1 MNFKLIF
8 ITLISSILISCYSPF
23 FLTDTDG
30 FSVYRSS
37 SSGSGLSSDFIKA
50 TIAKETENLIV
61 YVEKGESYNSS
72 SLDLVCN
79 EFEKYYAKEKSIYG
93 NHTDVDNN
101 GKIIILFLDLNP
113 ESGSSSILNG
123 YFNPADLIDGQGNN
137 ADMLYMDLGGLNNNP
152 YYMAGTILH
161 ELQHL
166 INYNVNVLGNGREMD
181 VWLNEALSEST
192 SVLFNETTIN
202 SRNKEFNNINY
213 YCFYT
218 WDLPINIFANYPS
231 ASVFMN
237 WLYIKS
243 NYDENVFKNIA
254 SFKAVSSY
262 NRVLSQVTSI
272 SATWDNLLLQW
283 IDDVDNGLVSGAKI
297 GKIDNN
303 NYINT
308 YIPLYPGAL
317 IVFNSSN
324 IGNVDTSGSLLKTK
338 QNNSSLILLNSDTYD
353 GTYPTP
359 INITLSPISSSSIL
373 RSAKS
378 SIAESSYSDNSYLEV
393 ISNTKPKY
401 RNILLNKIN

>member
-8 ITLISSILISCYSPF
+8 TALLSSILISCYSPF
-23 FLTDTDG
+23 FLTDTEG

-61 YVEKGESYNSS
+61 YVEKDESYNSS

-79 EFEKYYAKEKSIYG
+79 EFEKHYAKEKSIYG

-113 ESGSSSILNG
+113 ESGNGSILNG

-166 INYNVNVLGNGREMD
+166 INYNVNVLGNRRDME

-192 SVLFNETTIN
+192 SVLFNRTTVN
-202 SRNKEFNNINY
+202 SRNREFNSINY

-218 WDLPINIFANYPS
+218 WDLPINVFANYPS

-243 NYDENVFKNIA
+243 GYNDNIFKNIA
-254 SFKAVSSY
+254 SSKEVNAY
-262 NRVLSQVTSI
+262 RRVLSTVNTIYS
-272 SATWDNLLLQW
+272 SWDSLLIQW
-283 IDDVDNGLVSGAKI
+283 IEDVNNGLVSGAKI
-297 GKIDNN
+297 NKIDKT
-303 NYINT
+303 YANT

-317 IVFNSSN
+317 LVFNQLVVGN
-324 IGNVDTSGSLLKTK
+324 IDTSSISLLKSK
-338 QNNSSLILLNSDTYD
+338 QNNNSLILLNNDTYV
-353 GTYPTP
+353 GNSPTAV
-359 INITLSPISSSSIL
+359 NITFNSSSSSIL

-378 SIAESSYSDNSYLEV
+378 SAQTNSYLEV

-401 RNILLNKIN
+401 RNILLK

>member
-23 FLTDTDG
+23 FLTDTEG

-37 SSGSGLSSDFIKA
+37 SSGNGLSSDFIKA

-61 YVEKGESYNSS
+61 YVEKDESYNSS

-79 EFEKYYAKEKSIYG
+79 EFEKHYAKEKSIYG

-113 ESGSSSILNG
+113 ESGNGSILNG

-166 INYNVNVLGNGREMD
+166 INYNVNVLGNGRDME

-202 SRNKEFNNINY
+202 SRNIEFNNINY

-218 WDLPINIFANYPS
+218 WDLPIKVFANYPS

-243 NYDENVFKNIA
+243 GYNDNIFKNIA
-254 SFKAVSSY
+254 ASKEVNAY
-262 NRVLSQVTSI
+262 RRVLSTVGTI
-272 SATWDNLLLQW
+272 SSTWDSLLLKW
-283 IDDVDNGLVSGAKI
+283 IEDVNNGLVSGAKI
-297 GKIDNN
+297 NSIKKT
-303 NYINT
+303 YANT
-308 YIPLYPGAL
+308 YIPLFPGAL
-317 IVFNSSN
+317 LVFNQLVVGN
-324 IGNVDTSGSLLKTK
+324 IDTSSISLLKSK
-338 QNNSSLILLNSDTYD
+338 QNNNSLILLNNDTYV
-353 GTYPTP
+353 GNSPTAV
-359 INITLSPISSSSIL
+359 NITFNSSSSSIL

-378 SIAESSYSDNSYLEV
+378 SAQTNSYLEV

-401 RNILLNKIN
+401 RNILLK

>member
-23 FLTDTDG
+23 FLTDTEG

-61 YVEKGESYNSS
+61 YVEKDESYNSS

-113 ESGSSSILNG
+113 ESGNGSILNG

-166 INYNVNVLGNGREMD
+166 INYNVNVLGNGRDIE

-192 SVLFNETTIN
+192 SVLFNKTTVN
-202 SRNKEFNNINY
+202 SRNREFNSINY

-218 WDLPINIFANYPS
+218 WDLPINVFANYPS

-243 NYDENVFKNIA
+243 GYNDNIFKNIA
-254 SFKAVSSY
+254 SSKEVNAY
-262 NRVLSQVTSI
+262 RRVLSTVNTI
-272 SATWDNLLLQW
+272 SSSWDSLLIQW
-283 IDDVDNGLVSGAKI
+283 IEDVNNGLVSGAKI
-297 GKIDNN
+297 NKIKNT
-303 NYINT
+303 YANT
-308 YIPLYPGAL
+308 YIPLFPGAL
-317 IVFNSSN
+317 LVFDQLVVGN
-324 IGNVDTSGSLLKTK
+324 IDTSSISLLKSK
-338 QNNSSLILLNSDTYD
+338 QNNNSLILLNNDTYV
-353 GTYPTP
+353 GNSPTAV
-359 INITLSPISSSSIL
+359 NITFNSSSSSIL

-378 SIAESSYSDNSYLEV
+378 SAQTNSYLEV

-401 RNILLNKIN
+401 RNILLK

>member
-23 FLTDTDG
+23 FLTDTEG

-37 SSGSGLSSDFIKA
+37 SSGNGLSSDFIKA

-61 YVEKGESYNSS
+61 YVEKDESYNSS

-79 EFEKYYAKEKSIYG
+79 EFEKHYAKEKSIYG

-113 ESGSSSILNG
+113 ESGNGSILNG

-166 INYNVNVLGNGREMD
+166 INYNVNVLGNGRDME

-192 SVLFNETTIN
+192 SVLFNRTTVN
-202 SRNKEFNNINY
+202 SRNIEFNNINY

-218 WDLPINIFANYPS
+218 WDLPINVFANYPS

-243 NYDENVFKNIA
+243 GYNDNIFKNIA
-254 SFKAVSSY
+254 SSKEVNAY
-262 NRVLSQVTSI
+262 RRVLSTVNTI
-272 SATWDNLLLQW
+272 SSSWDSLLIQW
-283 IDDVDNGLVSGAKI
+283 IEDVNNGLVSGAKI
-297 GKIDNN
+297 NKIDKT
-303 NYINT
+303 YANT
-308 YIPLYPGAL
+308 YIPLFPGAL
-317 IVFNSSN
+317 LVFDQLVVGN
-324 IGNVDTSGSLLKTK
+324 IDTSSISLLKSK
-338 QNNSSLILLNSDTYD
+338 QNNNSLILLNNDTYV
-353 GTYPTP
+353 GNSPTAV
-359 INITLSPISSSSIL
+359 NITFNSSSSSIL

-378 SIAESSYSDNSYLEV
+378 SAQTNSYLEV

-401 RNILLNKIN
+401 RNILLK

>member
-23 FLTDTDG
+23 FLTDTEG

-61 YVEKGESYNSS
+61 YVEKDESYNSS

-113 ESGSSSILNG
+113 ESGNGSILNG

-166 INYNVNVLGNGREMD
+166 INYNVNVLGNGRDIE

-192 SVLFNETTIN
+192 SVLFNKTTVN
-202 SRNKEFNNINY
+202 SRNREFNSINY

-218 WDLPINIFANYPS
+218 WDLPINVFANYPS

-243 NYDENVFKNIA
+243 GYNDNIFKNIA
-254 SFKAVSSY
+254 ASKEVNAY
-262 NRVLSQVTSI
+262 RRVLSTVNTI
-272 SATWDNLLLQW
+272 SSSWDSLLIQW
-283 IDDVDNGLVSGAKI
+283 IEDVNNGLVSGAKI
-297 GKIDNN
+297 NKIDKT
-303 NYINT
+303 YANT
-308 YIPLYPGAL
+308 YIPLFPGAL
-317 IVFNSSN
+317 LVFDQLIVGN
-324 IGNVDTSGSLLKTK
+324 IDTSSISLLKSK
-338 QNNSSLILLNSDTYD
+338 QNNNSLILLNNDTYV
-353 GTYPTP
+353 GNSPTAV
-359 INITLSPISSSSIL
+359 NITFNSSSSSIL

-378 SIAESSYSDNSYLEV
+378 SAQTNSYLEV

-401 RNILLNKIN
+401 RNILLK

>member
-23 FLTDTDG
+23 FLTDTEG

-61 YVEKGESYNSS
+61 YVEKDESYNSS

-79 EFEKYYAKEKSIYG
+79 EFEKHYAKEKSIYG
-93 NHTDVDNN
+93 NHTDVDDN

-113 ESGSSSILNG
+113 ESGNGSILNG

-166 INYNVNVLGNGREMD
+166 INYNVNVLGNGRDME

-192 SVLFNETTIN
+192 SVLFNRTTVN
-202 SRNKEFNNINY
+202 SRNIEFNNINY

-218 WDLPINIFANYPS
+218 WDLPINVFANYPS

-243 NYDENVFKNIA
+243 GYNDNIFKNIA
-254 SFKAVSSY
+254 ASKEVNAY
-262 NRVLSQVTSI
+262 RRVLSTVGTI
-272 SATWDNLLLQW
+272 SSTWDSLLLQW
-283 IDDVDNGLVSGAKI
+283 IEDVNNGLVSGAKI
-297 GKIDNN
+297 NKIDKT
-303 NYINT
+303 YANT
-308 YIPLYPGAL
+308 YIPLFPGAL
-317 IVFNSSN
+317 LVFDQLVVGN
-324 IGNVDTSGSLLKTK
+324 IDTSSISLLKSK
-338 QNNSSLILLNSDTYD
+338 QNNNSLILLNNDTYV
-353 GTYPTP
+353 GNSPTAV
-359 INITLSPISSSSIL
+359 NITFNSSSSSIL

-378 SIAESSYSDNSYLEV
+378 SAQTNSYLEV

-401 RNILLNKIN
+401 RNILLK

>member
-23 FLTDTDG
+23 FLTDTEG

-61 YVEKGESYNSS
+61 YVEKDESYNSS

-79 EFEKYYAKEKSIYG
+79 EFEKHYAKEKSIYG

-113 ESGSSSILNG
+113 ESGNGSILNG

-166 INYNVNVLGNGREMD
+166 INYNVNVLENGTEMD

-192 SVLFNETTIN
+192 SVLFNKTTVN
-202 SRNKEFNNINY
+202 SRNIEFNSINY

-218 WDLPINIFANYPS
+218 WDLPINVFANYPS

-243 NYDENVFKNIA
+243 GYNDNIFKNIA
-254 SFKAVSSY
+254 ASKEVNAY
-262 NRVLSQVTSI
+262 RRVLSTVNTIYPS
-272 SATWDNLLLQW
+272 WDSLLIQW
-283 IDDVDNGLVSGAKI
+283 IEDVNSGIVTGAKI
-297 GKIDNN
+297 NKITN
-303 NYINT
+303 NYA
-308 YIPLYPGAL
+308 YIHLYPGAL
-317 IVFNSSN
+317 LVFKSSS
-324 IGNVDTSGSLLKTK
+324 IGSVDTGNTLLKTK
-338 QNNSSLILLNSDTYD
+338 QNGNSLILLNSDTYT
-353 GTYPTP
+353 GNNPTA
-359 INITLSPISSSSIL
+359 INITLAPTSSSIL

-401 RNILLNKIN
+401 RNILLK

>member
-23 FLTDTDG
+23 FLTDTEG

-37 SSGSGLSSDFIKA
+37 SSGSRLSSDFIKA

-61 YVEKGESYNSS
+61 YVEKDESYNSS

-79 EFEKYYAKEKSIYG
+79 EFEKHYAKEKSIYG

-113 ESGSSSILNG
+113 ESGNGSILNG

-166 INYNVNVLGNGREMD
+166 INYNVNVLGNGRDME

-192 SVLFNETTIN
+192 SVLFNRTTVN
-202 SRNKEFNNINY
+202 SRNREFNSINY

-218 WDLPINIFANYPS
+218 WDLPINVFANYPS

-243 NYDENVFKNIA
+243 GYNDNIFKNIA
-254 SFKAVSSY
+254 SSKEVNAY
-262 NRVLSQVTSI
+262 RRVLSTVGTI
-272 SATWDNLLLQW
+272 SSTWDSLLLQW
-283 IDDVDNGLVSGAKI
+283 IENVNNGLVSGAKI
-297 GKIDNN
+297 NSIKNT
-303 NYINT
+303 YANT
-308 YIPLYPGAL
+308 YIPLFPGAL
-317 IVFNSSN
+317 LVFDQVVVGN
-324 IGNVDTSGSLLKTK
+324 IDTSSISLLKSK
-338 QNNSSLILLNSDTYD
+338 QNNNSLILLNNDTYV
-353 GTYPTP
+353 GNSPTAV
-359 INITLSPISSSSIL
+359 NITFNSSSSSIL

-378 SIAESSYSDNSYLEV
+378 SAQTNSYLEV

-401 RNILLNKIN
+401 RNILLK

>member
-23 FLTDTDG
+23 FLTDTEG

-61 YVEKGESYNSS
+61 YVEKDESYNSS

-113 ESGSSSILNG
+113 ESGNGSILNG

-166 INYNVNVLGNGREMD
+166 INYNVNVLGNGRDIE

-192 SVLFNETTIN
+192 SVLFNKTTVN
-202 SRNKEFNNINY
+202 SRNREFNSINY

-218 WDLPINIFANYPS
+218 WDLPINVFANYPS

-243 NYDENVFKNIA
+243 GYNDNIFKNIA
-254 SFKAVSSY
+254 ASKEVNAY
-262 NRVLSQVTSI
+262 RRVLSTVNTI
-272 SATWDNLLLQW
+272 SSSWDSLLIQW
-283 IDDVDNGLVSGAKI
+283 IEDVNNGLVSGAKI
-297 GKIDNN
+297 NKIDKT
-303 NYINT
+303 YANT
-308 YIPLYPGAL
+308 YIPLFPGAL
-317 IVFNSSN
+317 LVFDQLVVGN
-324 IGNVDTSGSLLKTK
+324 IDTSSISLLKSK
-338 QNNSSLILLNSDTYD
+338 QNNNSLILLNNDTYV
-353 GTYPTP
+353 GNSPTAV
-359 INITLSPISSSSIL
+359 NITFNSSSSSIL

-378 SIAESSYSDNSYLEV
+378 SAQTNSYLEV

-401 RNILLNKIN
+401 RNILLK

>member
-23 FLTDTDG
+23 FLTDTEG

-61 YVEKGESYNSS
+61 YVEKDESYNSS
-72 SLDLVCN
+72 SLDLVCQ
-79 EFEKYYAKEKSIYG
+79 EFEKYYDKEKSIYG
-93 NHTDVDNN
+93 SHTDVDNN

-113 ESGSSSILNG
+113 ESNNSSKLNG
-123 YFNPADLIDGQGNN
+123 YFNPADLINNHGNN
-137 ADMLYMDLGGLNNNP
+137 ADMLYMDLEGLNSYPN
-152 YYMAGTILH
+152 YMAGTILH

-166 INYNVNVLGNGREMD
+166 INYYMNVIQKGSEMEA
-181 VWLNEALSEST
+181 WLNEALSEST
-192 SVLFNETTIN
+192 SVLFNRTTVN
-202 SRNKEFNNINY
+202 SRNIEFNNINY

-218 WDLPINIFANYPS
+218 WDLPINVFANYPS

-243 NYDENVFKNIA
+243 GYNDNIFKNIA
-254 SFKAVSSY
+254 ASKEVNAY
-262 NRVLSQVTSI
+262 RRVLSTVNTIYPS
-272 SATWDNLLLQW
+272 WDSLLIQW
-283 IDDVDNGLVSGAKI
+283 IEDVNSGIVTGAKI
-297 GKIDNN
+297 NKITN
-303 NYINT
+303 NYA

-317 IVFNSSN
+317 LVFKSSS
-324 IGNVDTSGSLLKTK
+324 IGSVDTGNTLLKTK
-338 QNNSSLILLNSDTYD
+338 QNGNSLILLNSDTYT
-353 GTYPTP
+353 GNNPTA
-359 INITLSPISSSSIL
+359 INITLAPTSSSIL

-401 RNILLNKIN
+401 RNILLK

>member
-23 FLTDTDG
+23 FLTDTEG

-61 YVEKGESYNSS
+61 YVEKDESYNSS

-79 EFEKYYAKEKSIYG
+79 EFEKHYAKEKSIYG

-113 ESGSSSILNG
+113 ESGNGSILNG

-166 INYNVNVLGNGREMD
+166 INYNVNVLENGTEMD

-192 SVLFNETTIN
+192 SVLFNKTTVN
-202 SRNKEFNNINY
+202 SRNIEFNSISY

-218 WDLPINIFANYPS
+218 WDLPINVFANYPS

-243 NYDENVFKNIA
+243 GYNDNIFKNIA
-254 SFKAVSSY
+254 ASKEVNAY
-262 NRVLSQVTSI
+262 RRVLSTVNTI
-272 SATWDNLLLQW
+272 SSSWDSLLIQW
-283 IDDVDNGLVSGAKI
+283 IEDVNKGLVSGAKI
-297 GKIDNN
+297 NSIKNT
-303 NYINT
+303 YANT
-308 YIPLYPGAL
+308 YIPLFPGAL
-317 IVFNSSN
+317 LVFDQLVVGN
-324 IGNVDTSGSLLKTK
+324 IDTSSISLLKSK
-338 QNNSSLILLNSDTYD
+338 QNNNSLILLNNDTYV
-353 GTYPTP
+353 GNSPTAV
-359 INITLSPISSSSIL
+359 NITFNSSSSSIL

-378 SIAESSYSDNSYLEV
+378 SAQTNSYLEV

-401 RNILLNKIN
+401 RNILLK

>member
-23 FLTDTDG
+23 FLTDTEG

-61 YVEKGESYNSS
+61 YVEKDESYNSS

-79 EFEKYYAKEKSIYG
+79 EFEKHYAKEKSIYG

-113 ESGSSSILNG
+113 ESGNGSILNG

-166 INYNVNVLGNGREMD
+166 INYNVNVLENGTEMD

-192 SVLFNETTIN
+192 SVLFNSTTVN

-218 WDLPINIFANYPS
+218 WDLPINVFANYPS

-243 NYDENVFKNIA
+243 GYNDNIFKNIA
-254 SFKAVSSY
+254 ASKEVNAY
-262 NRVLSQVTSI
+262 RRVLSTVNTIYPS
-272 SATWDNLLLQW
+272 WDSLLIQW
-283 IDDVDNGLVSGAKI
+283 IEDVNSGIVTGAKI
-297 GKIDNN
+297 NSIKNT
-303 NYINT
+303 YANT
-308 YIPLYPGAL
+308 YIPLFPGAL
-317 IVFNSSN
+317 LVFDQLVVGN
-324 IGNVDTSGSLLKTK
+324 IDTSSISLLKSK
-338 QNNSSLILLNSDTYD
+338 QNNNSLILLNNDTYV
-353 GTYPTP
+353 GNSPTAV
-359 INITLSPISSSSIL
+359 NITFNSSSSSIL

-378 SIAESSYSDNSYLEV
+378 SAQTNSYLEV

-401 RNILLNKIN
+401 RNILLK

>member
-23 FLTDTDG
+23 YSIDTDG
-30 FSVYRSS
+30 FSVYRAS
-37 SSGSGLSSDFIKA
+37 SSGSGLSSDFVKA
-50 TIAKETENLIV
+50 TIVKETENLIV
-61 YVEKGESYNSS
+61 YIERGETYNSS
-72 SLDLVCN
+72 SLDLVCE
-79 EFEKYYAKEKSIYG
+79 EFEKHYDKEKSIYG
-93 NHTDVDNN
+93 NHTDVDKN

-113 ESGSSSILNG
+113 KYGSSSSILNG
-123 YFNPADLIDGQGNN
+123 YFNPADLINGQGNN
-137 ADMLYMDLGGLNNNP
+137 ADMLYMDLGWLNNSP

-166 INYNVNVLGNGREMD
+166 INYNVNVLENGSEMD

-218 WDLPINIFANYPS
+218 WDLPINVFANYPS

-237 WLYIKS
+237 WLYIRS
-243 NYDENVFKNIA
+243 GYSEEIFKNIA
-254 SFKAVSSY
+254 SSKSASSY
-262 NRVLSQVTSI
+262 NRVLSTVSAI
-272 SATWDNLLLQW
+272 SSSWDSLLLQW
-283 IDDVDNGLVSGAKI
+283 IDDVNSGIVTGAKI
-297 GKIDNN
+297 NKITN
-303 NYINT
+303 NYA

-317 IVFNSSN
+317 LVFKSSS
-324 IGNVDTSGSLLKTK
+324 IGSVDTGNTLLKTK
-338 QNNSSLILLNSDTYD
+338 QNGNSLILLNSDTYT
-353 GTYPTP
+353 GNNPTA
-359 INITLSPISSSSIL
+359 INITLAPTSSSIL

-401 RNILLNKIN
+401 RNILLK

>member
-23 FLTDTDG
+23 FLTDTEG

-61 YVEKGESYNSS
+61 YVEKDESYNSS

-93 NHTDVDNN
+93 NHTDVDDN

-113 ESGSSSILNG
+113 ESGNGSILNG

-166 INYNVNVLGNGREMD
+166 INYNVNVLGNGRDME

-192 SVLFNETTIN
+192 SVLFNRTTVN
-202 SRNKEFNNINY
+202 SRNIEFNNINY

-218 WDLPINIFANYPS
+218 WDLPINVFANYPS

-243 NYDENVFKNIA
+243 GYNDNIFKNIA
-254 SFKAVSSY
+254 SSKEVNAY
-262 NRVLSQVTSI
+262 RRVLSTVNTI
-272 SATWDNLLLQW
+272 SSSWDSLLIQW
-283 IDDVDNGLVSGAKI
+283 IEDVNNGLVSGAKI
-297 GKIDNN
+297 NKIKNT
-303 NYINT
+303 YANT
-308 YIPLYPGAL
+308 YIPLFPGAL
-317 IVFNSSN
+317 IVFNSSS

>member
-23 FLTDTDG
+23 FLTDTEG

-61 YVEKGESYNSS
+61 YVEKDESYNSS

-79 EFEKYYAKEKSIYG
+79 EFEKHYAKEKSIYG

-113 ESGSSSILNG
+113 ESGNGSILNG

-166 INYNVNVLGNGREMD
+166 INYNVNVLGNGRDME

-192 SVLFNETTIN
+192 SVLFNRTTVN
-202 SRNKEFNNINY
+202 SRNIEFNKINY

-218 WDLPINIFANYPS
+218 WDLPINVFANYPS

-243 NYDENVFKNIA
+243 GYNDNIFKNIA
-254 SFKAVSSY
+254 SSKEVNAY
-262 NRVLSQVTSI
+262 RRVLSTVNTI
-272 SATWDNLLLQW
+272 SSSWDSLLIQW
-283 IDDVDNGLVSGAKI
+283 IEYVNNGLVSGAKI
-297 GKIDNN
+297 NKIKNT
-303 NYINT
+303 YANT
-308 YIPLYPGAL
+308 YIPLFPGAL
-317 IVFNSSN
+317 LVFDQLVVGN
-324 IGNVDTSGSLLKTK
+324 IDTSSISLLKSK
-338 QNNSSLILLNSDTYD
+338 QNNNSLILLNNDTYV
-353 GTYPTP
+353 GNSPTAV
-359 INITLSPISSSSIL
+359 NITFNSSSSSIL

-378 SIAESSYSDNSYLEV
+378 SAQTNSYLEV

-401 RNILLNKIN
+401 RNILLK

>member
-23 FLTDTDG
+23 FLTDTEG

-37 SSGSGLSSDFIKA
+37 SSGNGLSSDFIKA

-61 YVEKGESYNSS
+61 YVEKDESYNSS

-79 EFEKYYAKEKSIYG
+79 EFEKHYAKEKSIYG

-113 ESGSSSILNG
+113 ESGNGSILNG

-166 INYNVNVLGNGREMD
+166 INYNVNVLGNGRDME

-202 SRNKEFNNINY
+202 SRNIEFNNINY

-218 WDLPINIFANYPS
+218 WDLPIKVFANYPS

-243 NYDENVFKNIA
+243 GYNDNIFKNIA
-254 SFKAVSSY
+254 ASKEVNAY
-262 NRVLSQVTSI
+262 RRVLSTVNTI
-272 SATWDNLLLQW
+272 SSSWDSLLIKW
-283 IDDVDNGLVSGAKI
+283 IEDVNNGLVSGAKI
-297 GKIDNN
+297 NKIDKT
-303 NYINT
+303 YANT

-317 IVFNSSN
+317 LVFNQVVVGN
-324 IGNVDTSGSLLKTK
+324 IDTSSISLLKSK
-338 QNNSSLILLNSDTYD
+338 QNNNSLILLNNDTYV
-353 GTYPTP
+353 GNSPTAV
-359 INITLSPISSSSIL
+359 NITFNSSSSSIL

-378 SIAESSYSDNSYLEV
+378 SAQTNSYLEV

-401 RNILLNKIN
+401 RNILLK

>member
-37 SSGSGLSSDFIKA
+37 SSGSRLSSDFIKA

-61 YVEKGESYNSS
+61 YVEKDESYNSS

-79 EFEKYYAKEKSIYG
+79 EFEKHYAKEKSIYG

-113 ESGSSSILNG
+113 ESGNGSILNG

-166 INYNVNVLGNGREMD
+166 INYNVNVLENGTEMD

-192 SVLFNETTIN
+192 SVLFNKTTVN

-218 WDLPINIFANYPS
+218 WDLPINVFANYPS

-243 NYDENVFKNIA
+243 GYNDNIFKNIA
-254 SFKAVSSY
+254 SSKEVNAY
-262 NRVLSQVTSI
+262 RRVLSTVGTI
-272 SATWDNLLLQW
+272 SSTWDSLLLQW
-283 IDDVDNGLVSGAKI
+283 IEDVNSGIVTGAKI
-297 GKIDNN
+297 NSIK
-303 NYINT
+303 NT
-308 YIPLYPGAL
+308 YANKYIPLFPGAL
-317 IVFNSSN
+317 LVFDQLVVGN
-324 IGNVDTSGSLLKTK
+324 IDTSSISLLKSK
-338 QNNSSLILLNSDTYD
+338 QKNNSLILLNNDTYV
-353 GTYPTP
+353 GNSPTAV
-359 INITLSPISSSSIL
+359 NITFNSSSSSIL

-378 SIAESSYSDNSYLEV
+378 SAQTNSYLEV

-401 RNILLNKIN
+401 RNILLK

>member
-79 EFEKYYAKEKSIYG
+79 EFEKHYAKEKSIYG

-113 ESGSSSILNG
+113 ESGNGSILNG

-166 INYNVNVLGNGREMD
+166 INYNVNVLGNGRDME

-192 SVLFNETTIN
+192 SVLFNSTTVN
-202 SRNKEFNNINY
+202 SRNKEFNSINY

-218 WDLPINIFANYPS
+218 WDLPINVFANYPS

-237 WLYIKS
+237 WLYVKS
-243 NYDENVFKNIA
+243 DYDENVFKNIA
-254 SFKAVSSY
+254 ASKSVSSY
-262 NRVLSQVTSI
+262 NRVLSQVAAI
-272 SATWDNLLLQW
+272 SSSWDSLLLQW
-283 IDDVDNGLVSGAKI
+283 IDDVNNGIVSGAKI
-297 GKIDNN
+297 NKINK
-303 NYINT
+303 NYVNLS
-308 YIPLYPGAL
+308 IPLYPGAL
-317 IVFNSSN
+317 LVLNLSNGVNISYSS
-324 IGNVDTSGSLLKTK
+324 SFLKSK
-338 QNNSSLILLNSDTYD
+338 QNNDSVILLNSDTYT
-353 GTYPTP
+353 GSNPTY
-359 INITLSPISSSSIL
+359 INIKLVDNSSSIL

-401 RNILLNKIN
+401 RNILLK

>member
-23 FLTDTDG
+23 FLTDTEG

-37 SSGSGLSSDFIKA
+37 SFGSGLSSDFIKA

-79 EFEKYYAKEKSIYG
+79 EFEKHYAKEKSIYG

-113 ESGSSSILNG
+113 ESGNGSILNG

-166 INYNVNVLGNGREMD
+166 INYNVNVLGNGRDME

-192 SVLFNETTIN
+192 SVLFNRTTVN
-202 SRNKEFNNINY
+202 SRNREFNSINY

-218 WDLPINIFANYPS
+218 WDLPINVFANYPS

-243 NYDENVFKNIA
+243 GYNDNIFKNIA
-254 SFKAVSSY
+254 ASKEVNAY
-262 NRVLSQVTSI
+262 RRVLSTVNTI
-272 SATWDNLLLQW
+272 SSSWDSLLIQW
-283 IDDVDNGLVSGAKI
+283 IENVNNGLVSGAKI
-297 GKIDNN
+297 NKIDKT
-303 NYINT
+303 YANT

-317 IVFNSSN
+317 LVFNQLVVGN
-324 IGNVDTSGSLLKTK
+324 IDTSSISLLKSK
-338 QNNSSLILLNSDTYD
+338 QNNNSLILLNNDTYV
-353 GTYPTP
+353 GNSPTAV
-359 INITLSPISSSSIL
+359 NITFNSSSSSIL

-378 SIAESSYSDNSYLEV
+378 SAQTNSYLEV

-401 RNILLNKIN
+401 RNILLK

>member
-23 FLTDTDG
+23 FLTDTEG

-61 YVEKGESYNSS
+61 YVEKDESYNSS

-93 NHTDVDNN
+93 NHTDVDDN

-113 ESGSSSILNG
+113 ESGNGSILNG

-166 INYNVNVLGNGREMD
+166 INYNVNVLGNGRDME

-192 SVLFNETTIN
+192 SVLFNRTTVN
-202 SRNKEFNNINY
+202 SRNIEFNNINY

-218 WDLPINIFANYPS
+218 WDLPINVFANYPS

-243 NYDENVFKNIA
+243 GYNDNIFKNIA
-254 SFKAVSSY
+254 ASKEVNAY
-262 NRVLSQVTSI
+262 RRVLSTVNTI
-272 SATWDNLLLQW
+272 SSSWDSLLIQW
-283 IDDVDNGLVSGAKI
+283 IEDVNNGLVSGAKI
-297 GKIDNN
+297 NKIKNT
-303 NYINT
+303 YANT
-308 YIPLYPGAL
+308 YIPLFPGAL
-317 IVFNSSN
+317 LVFDQLVVGN
-324 IGNVDTSGSLLKTK
+324 IDTSSISLLKSK
-338 QNNSSLILLNSDTYD
+338 QNNNSLILLNNDTYV
-353 GTYPTP
+353 GNSPTAV
-359 INITLSPISSSSIL
+359 NITFNSSSSSIL

-378 SIAESSYSDNSYLEV
+378 SAQTNSYLEV

-401 RNILLNKIN
+401 RNILLK

>member
-23 FLTDTDG
+23 FLTDTEG

-61 YVEKGESYNSS
+61 YVEKDESYNSS

-79 EFEKYYAKEKSIYG
+79 EFEKHYAKEKSIYG

-101 GKIIILFLDLNP
+101 GKIIILFLDLNL
-113 ESGSSSILNG
+113 ESGNGSILNG

-166 INYNVNVLGNGREMD
+166 INYNVNVLENGTEMD

-192 SVLFNETTIN
+192 SVLFNSTTVN

-218 WDLPINIFANYPS
+218 WDLPINVFANYPS

-243 NYDENVFKNIA
+243 GYNDNIFKNIA
-254 SFKAVSSY
+254 SSKEVNAY
-262 NRVLSQVTSI
+262 RRVLSTVGTILS
-272 SATWDNLLLQW
+272 TWDSLLIQW
-283 IDDVDNGLVSGAKI
+283 IEDVNKGLVSGAKI
-297 GKIDNN
+297 NSIKNT
-303 NYINT
+303 YANT
-308 YIPLYPGAL
+308 YIPLFPGAL
-317 IVFNSSN
+317 LVFDQLVVGN
-324 IGNVDTSGSLLKTK
+324 IDTSSISLLKSK
-338 QNNSSLILLNSDTYD
+338 QNNNSLILLNNDTYV
-353 GTYPTP
+353 GNSPTAV
-359 INITLSPISSSSIL
+359 NITFNSSSSSIL

-378 SIAESSYSDNSYLEV
+378 SAQTNSYLEV

-401 RNILLNKIN
+401 RNILLK

>member
-23 FLTDTDG
+23 FLTDTEG

-61 YVEKGESYNSS
+61 YVEKDESYNSS

-79 EFEKYYAKEKSIYG
+79 EFEKHYAKEKSIYG

-113 ESGSSSILNG
+113 ESGNGSILNG

-166 INYNVNVLGNGREMD
+166 INYNVNVLENGTEMD

-192 SVLFNETTIN
+192 SVLFNKTTVN
-202 SRNKEFNNINY
+202 SRNIEFNSISY

-218 WDLPINIFANYPS
+218 WDLPINVFANYPS

-243 NYDENVFKNIA
+243 GYNDNIFKNIA
-254 SFKAVSSY
+254 ASKEVNAY
-262 NRVLSQVTSI
+262 RRVLSTVNTIFS
-272 SATWDNLLLQW
+272 SWDSLLIQW
-283 IDDVDNGLVSGAKI
+283 IEDVNKGLVSGAKI
-297 GKIDNN
+297 NSIKNT
-303 NYINT
+303 YANT
-308 YIPLYPGAL
+308 YIPLFPGAL
-317 IVFNSSN
+317 LVFKSSS
-324 IGNVDTSGSLLKTK
+324 IGSVDTGNTLLKTK
-338 QNNSSLILLNSDTYD
+338 QNGNSLILLNSDTYT
-353 GTYPTP
+353 GNNPTA
-359 INITLSPISSSSIL
+359 INITLAPTSSSIL

-401 RNILLNKIN
+401 RNILLK

>member
-23 FLTDTDG
+23 FLTDTEG

-79 EFEKYYAKEKSIYG
+79 EFEKHYAKEKSIYG

-113 ESGSSSILNG
+113 ESGNGSILNG

-166 INYNVNVLGNGREMD
+166 INYNVNVLGNGRDME

-202 SRNKEFNNINY
+202 SRNIEFNNINY

-218 WDLPINIFANYPS
+218 WDLPIYVFANYPS

-243 NYDENVFKNIA
+243 GYNDNIFKNIA
-254 SFKAVSSY
+254 SSKEVNAY
-262 NRVLSQVTSI
+262 RRVLSTVNTI
-272 SATWDNLLLQW
+272 SSSWDSLLLQW
-283 IDDVDNGLVSGAKI
+283 IEDVNNGLVSGAKI
-297 GKIDNN
+297 NSIKKT
-303 NYINT
+303 YANT
-308 YIPLYPGAL
+308 YIPLFPGAL
-317 IVFNSSN
+317 LVFDQLVVGN
-324 IGNVDTSGSLLKTK
+324 IDTSSISLLKSK
-338 QNNSSLILLNSDTYD
+338 QSNNSLILLNNDTYV
-353 GTYPTP
+353 GNTPTAV
-359 INITLSPISSSSIL
+359 NITFNSSSSSIL

-378 SIAESSYSDNSYLEV
+378 SAQTNSYLEV

-401 RNILLNKIN
+401 RNILLK

>member
-23 FLTDTDG
+23 FLTDTEG

-61 YVEKGESYNSS
+61 YVEKDESYNSS

-79 EFEKYYAKEKSIYG
+79 EFEKHYAKEKSIYG

-113 ESGSSSILNG
+113 ESGNGSIFNG

-166 INYNVNVLGNGREMD
+166 INYNVNVLGNGRDME

-192 SVLFNETTIN
+192 SVLFNKTTVN
-202 SRNKEFNNINY
+202 SRNIEFNSISY

-243 NYDENVFKNIA
+243 GYNDNIFKNIA
-254 SFKAVSSY
+254 SSKEVNAY
-262 NRVLSQVTSI
+262 RRVLSTVNTI
-272 SATWDNLLLQW
+272 SSSWDSLLIQW
-283 IDDVDNGLVSGAKI
+283 IEDVNNGLVSGAKI
-297 GKIDNN
+297 NSIKNT
-303 NYINT
+303 YANT

-317 IVFNSSN
+317 LVFNQLVVGN
-324 IGNVDTSGSLLKTK
+324 IDTSSISLLKSK
-338 QNNSSLILLNSDTYD
+338 QNNNSLILLNNDTYV
-353 GTYPTP
+353 GNTPTAV
-359 INITLSPISSSSIL
+359 NITFNSSSSSIL

-378 SIAESSYSDNSYLEV
+378 SAQTNSYLEV

-401 RNILLNKIN
+401 RNILLK

>member
-23 FLTDTDG
+23 FLTDTEG

-61 YVEKGESYNSS
+61 YVEKDESYNSS

-79 EFEKYYAKEKSIYG
+79 EFEKHYAKEKSIYG

-113 ESGSSSILNG
+113 ESGNGSILNG

-166 INYNVNVLGNGREMD
+166 INYNVNVLGNGRDME

-192 SVLFNETTIN
+192 SVLFNRTTVN
-202 SRNKEFNNINY
+202 SRNIEFNNINY

-218 WDLPINIFANYPS
+218 WDLPINVFANYPS

-243 NYDENVFKNIA
+243 GYNDNIFKNIA
-254 SFKAVSSY
+254 SSKEVNAY
-262 NRVLSQVTSI
+262 RRVLSTVSTI
-272 SATWDNLLLQW
+272 SSTWDSLLLQW
-283 IDDVDNGLVSGAKI
+283 IEDVNSGIVTGAKI
-297 GKIDNN
+297 NSIKNT
-303 NYINT
+303 YANT
-308 YIPLYPGAL
+308 YIPLFPGAL
-317 IVFNSSN
+317 LVFDQLVVGN
-324 IGNVDTSGSLLKTK
+324 IDTSSISLLKSK
-338 QNNSSLILLNSDTYD
+338 QNNNSLILLNNDTYV
-353 GTYPTP
+353 GNSPTA
-359 INITLSPISSSSIL
+359 INITLAPTSSSIL

-401 RNILLNKIN
+401 RNILLK

>member
-61 YVEKGESYNSS
+61 YVEKDESYNSS

-79 EFEKYYAKEKSIYG
+79 EFEKHYAKEKSIYG

-113 ESGSSSILNG
+113 ESGNGSILNG

-166 INYNVNVLGNGREMD
+166 INYNVNVLENGTEMD

-192 SVLFNETTIN
+192 SVLFNSRTVN

-218 WDLPINIFANYPS
+218 WDLPIDVFANYPS

-243 NYDENVFKNIA
+243 GYNDNIFKNIA
-254 SFKAVSSY
+254 SSKEVNAY
-262 NRVLSQVTSI
+262 RRVLSTVGTILS
-272 SATWDNLLLQW
+272 TWDSLLIQW
-283 IDDVDNGLVSGAKI
+283 IEDVNKGLVSGAKI
-297 GKIDNN
+297 NSIKNT
-303 NYINT
+303 YANT
-308 YIPLYPGAL
+308 YIPLFPGAL
-317 IVFNSSN
+317 LVFDQLVVGN
-324 IGNVDTSGSLLKTK
+324 IDTSSISLLKSK
-338 QNNSSLILLNSDTYD
+338 QNGNSLILLNSDTYT
-353 GTYPTP
+353 GNNPTA
-359 INITLSPISSSSIL
+359 INITLAPTSSSIL

-401 RNILLNKIN
+401 RNILLK

>member
-113 ESGSSSILNG
+113 ESGNGSILSG

-401 RNILLNKIN
+401 RNILLK

>member
-23 FLTDTDG
+23 FLTDTEG

-61 YVEKGESYNSS
+61 YVEKDESYNSS

-79 EFEKYYAKEKSIYG
+79 EFEKHYAKEKSIYG

-113 ESGSSSILNG
+113 ESGNGSILNG

-166 INYNVNVLGNGREMD
+166 INYNVNVLENGTEMD

-192 SVLFNETTIN
+192 SVLFNKTTVN
-202 SRNKEFNNINY
+202 SRNIEFNSISY

-218 WDLPINIFANYPS
+218 WDLPINVFANYPS

-243 NYDENVFKNIA
+243 GYNDNIFKNIA
-254 SFKAVSSY
+254 ASKEVNAY
-262 NRVLSQVTSI
+262 RRVLSTVNTIFS
-272 SATWDNLLLQW
+272 SWDSLLIQW
-283 IDDVDNGLVSGAKI
+283 IEDVNKGLVSGAKI
-297 GKIDNN
+297 NSIKNT
-303 NYINT
+303 YANT
-308 YIPLYPGAL
+308 YIPLFPGAL
-317 IVFNSSN
+317 LVFDQLVVGN
-324 IGNVDTSGSLLKTK
+324 IDTSSISLLKSK
-338 QNNSSLILLNSDTYD
+338 QNNNSLILLNNDTYV
-353 GTYPTP
+353 GNSPTAV
-359 INITLSPISSSSIL
+359 NITFNSSSSSIL

-378 SIAESSYSDNSYLEV
+378 SAQTNSYLEV

-401 RNILLNKIN
+401 RNILLK

>member
-23 FLTDTDG
+23 FLTDTEG

-93 NHTDVDNN
+93 NHTDVDDN

-113 ESGSSSILNG
+113 ESGNGSILNG

-166 INYNVNVLGNGREMD
+166 INYNVNVLGNRRDME

-192 SVLFNETTIN
+192 SVLFNRTTVN
-202 SRNKEFNNINY
+202 SRNREFNSINY

-218 WDLPINIFANYPS
+218 WDLPINVFANYPS

-243 NYDENVFKNIA
+243 GYNDNIFKNIA
-254 SFKAVSSY
+254 SSKEVNAY
-262 NRVLSQVTSI
+262 RRVLSTVNTIYS
-272 SATWDNLLLQW
+272 SWDSLLIQW
-283 IDDVDNGLVSGAKI
+283 IEDVNNGLVSGAKI
-297 GKIDNN
+297 NKIDKT
-303 NYINT
+303 YANT

-317 IVFNSSN
+317 LVFNQLVVGN
-324 IGNVDTSGSLLKTK
+324 IDTSSISLLKSK
-338 QNNSSLILLNSDTYD
+338 QNNNSLILLNNDTYV
-353 GTYPTP
+353 GNSPTAV
-359 INITLSPISSSSIL
+359 NITFNSSSSSIL

-378 SIAESSYSDNSYLEV
+378 SAQTNSYLEV

-401 RNILLNKIN
+401 RNILLK

>member
-23 FLTDTDG
+23 FLTDTEG

-79 EFEKYYAKEKSIYG
+79 EFEKHYAKEKSIYG

-113 ESGSSSILNG
+113 ESGNGSILNG

-166 INYNVNVLGNGREMD
+166 INYNVNVLGNGRDME

-192 SVLFNETTIN
+192 SVLFNKTTVN
-202 SRNKEFNNINY
+202 SRNREFNSINY

-218 WDLPINIFANYPS
+218 WDLPINVFANYPS

-243 NYDENVFKNIA
+243 GYNDNIFKNIA
-254 SFKAVSSY
+254 ASKEVNAY
-262 NRVLSQVTSI
+262 RRVLSTVNTI
-272 SATWDNLLLQW
+272 SSSWDSLLIQW
-283 IDDVDNGLVSGAKI
+283 IEDVNNGLVSGAKI
-297 GKIDNN
+297 NKIDKT
-303 NYINT
+303 YANT
-308 YIPLYPGAL
+308 YIPLFPGAL
-317 IVFNSSN
+317 LVFDQLVVGN
-324 IGNVDTSGSLLKTK
+324 IDTSSISLLKSK
-338 QNNSSLILLNSDTYD
+338 QNNNSLILLNNDTYV
-353 GTYPTP
+353 GNSPTAV
-359 INITLSPISSSSIL
+359 NITFNSSSSSIL

-378 SIAESSYSDNSYLEV
+378 SAQTNSYLEV

-401 RNILLNKIN
+401 RNILLK

>member
-23 FLTDTDG
+23 FLTDTEG

-79 EFEKYYAKEKSIYG
+79 EFEKHYAKEKSIYG

-113 ESGSSSILNG
+113 ESGNGSILNG

-166 INYNVNVLGNGREMD
+166 INYNVNVLGNGRDIE

-192 SVLFNETTIN
+192 SVLFNKTTVN
-202 SRNKEFNNINY
+202 SRNIEFNNINY

-218 WDLPINIFANYPS
+218 WDLPINVFANYPS

-243 NYDENVFKNIA
+243 GYNDNIFKNIA
-254 SFKAVSSY
+254 ASKEVNAY
-262 NRVLSQVTSI
+262 RRVLSTVNTI
-272 SATWDNLLLQW
+272 SSSWDSLLIQW
-283 IDDVDNGLVSGAKI
+283 IEDVNNGLVSGAKI
-297 GKIDNN
+297 NKIDKT
-303 NYINT
+303 YANT
-308 YIPLYPGAL
+308 YIPLFPGAL
-317 IVFNSSN
+317 LVFDQVVVGN
-324 IGNVDTSGSLLKTK
+324 IDTSSISLLKSK
-338 QNNSSLILLNSDTYD
+338 QNNNSLILLNNDTYV
-353 GTYPTP
+353 GNSPTAV
-359 INITLSPISSSSIL
+359 NITFNSSSSSIL

-378 SIAESSYSDNSYLEV
+378 SAQTNSYLEV

-401 RNILLNKIN
+401 RNILLK

>member
-23 FLTDTDG
+23 FLTDTEG

-61 YVEKGESYNSS
+61 YVEKDESYNSS

-79 EFEKYYAKEKSIYG
+79 EFEKHYAKEKSIYG

-113 ESGSSSILNG
+113 ESGNGSILNG

-166 INYNVNVLGNGREMD
+166 INYNVNVLGNGRDME

-192 SVLFNETTIN
+192 SVLFNKTTVN

-243 NYDENVFKNIA
+243 GYNDNIFKNIA
-254 SFKAVSSY
+254 SSKEVNAY
-262 NRVLSQVTSI
+262 RRVLSTVGTI
-272 SATWDNLLLQW
+272 SSTWDSLLLQW
-283 IDDVDNGLVSGAKI
+283 IENVNSGIVTGAKI
-297 GKIDNN
+297 NKITN
-303 NYINT
+303 NYA

-317 IVFNSSN
+317 LVFKSSS
-324 IGNVDTSGSLLKTK
+324 IGSVDTGNTLLKTK
-338 QNNSSLILLNSDTYD
+338 QNGNSLILLNSDTYT
-353 GTYPTP
+353 GNNPTA
-359 INITLSPISSSSIL
+359 INITLAPTSSSIL

-401 RNILLNKIN
+401 RNILLK

>member
-23 FLTDTDG
+23 FLTDTEG

-37 SSGSGLSSDFIKA
+37 SSGNGLSSDFIKA

-61 YVEKGESYNSS
+61 YVEKDESYNSS

-113 ESGSSSILNG
+113 ESGNGSILNG
-123 YFNPADLIDGQGNN
+123 YFNPDDLIDGQGNN

-166 INYNVNVLGNGREMD
+166 INYNVNVLGNGRDIE

-192 SVLFNETTIN
+192 SVLFNKTTVN
-202 SRNKEFNNINY
+202 SRNREFNSINY

-218 WDLPINIFANYPS
+218 WDLPINVFANYPS

-243 NYDENVFKNIA
+243 GYNDNIFKNIA
-254 SFKAVSSY
+254 ASKEVNAY
-262 NRVLSQVTSI
+262 RRVLSTVNTI
-272 SATWDNLLLQW
+272 SSSWDSLLIQW
-283 IDDVDNGLVSGAKI
+283 IEDVNNGLVSGAKI
-297 GKIDNN
+297 NKIDKT
-303 NYINT
+303 YANT
-308 YIPLYPGAL
+308 YIPLFPGAL
-317 IVFNSSN
+317 LVFDQVVVGN
-324 IGNVDTSGSLLKTK
+324 IDTSSISLLKSK
-338 QNNSSLILLNSDTYD
+338 QNNNSLILLNNDTYV
-353 GTYPTP
+353 GNSPTAV
-359 INITLSPISSSSIL
+359 NITFNSSSSSIL

-378 SIAESSYSDNSYLEV
+378 SAQTNSYLEV

-401 RNILLNKIN
+401 RNILLK

>member
-23 FLTDTDG
+23 FLTDTEG

-61 YVEKGESYNSS
+61 YVEKDESYNSS

-79 EFEKYYAKEKSIYG
+79 EFEKHYAKEKSIYG

-113 ESGSSSILNG
+113 ESGNGSILNG

-166 INYNVNVLGNGREMD
+166 INYNVNVLGNGRDIE

-192 SVLFNETTIN
+192 SVLFNRTTVN
-202 SRNKEFNNINY
+202 SRNREFNSINY

-218 WDLPINIFANYPS
+218 WDLPINVFANYPS

-243 NYDENVFKNIA
+243 GYNDNIFKNIA
-254 SFKAVSSY
+254 SSKEVNAY
-262 NRVLSQVTSI
+262 RRVLSTVNTI
-272 SATWDNLLLQW
+272 SSSWYNLLLQW
-283 IDDVDNGLVSGAKI
+283 IEDTDNGIVSGAKI
-297 GKIDNN
+297 NKIKNYDNSS
-303 NYINT
+303 
-308 YIPLYPGAL
+308 IPLYPGAL
-317 IVFNSSN
+317 LVCDSADGLN
-324 IGNVDTSGSLLKTK
+324 IESDNSLLIKTK
-338 QNNSSLILLNSDTYD
+338 KNNNSLILLNSDTYT
-353 GTYPTP
+353 GNKPTSV
-359 INITLSPISSSSIL
+359 NIKLGYNNNSYIL
-373 RSAKS
+373 RSMKS
-378 SIAESSYSDNSYLEV
+378 SIQNDSYLNI

-401 RNILLNKIN
+401 RNILLKD

>member
-23 FLTDTDG
+23 FLTDTEG

-61 YVEKGESYNSS
+61 YVEKDESYNSS

-79 EFEKYYAKEKSIYG
+79 EFEKHYAKEKSIYG

-113 ESGSSSILNG
+113 ESGNGSILNG

-166 INYNVNVLGNGREMD
+166 INYNVNVLGNRRDME

-192 SVLFNETTIN
+192 SVLFNRTTVN
-202 SRNKEFNNINY
+202 SRNREFNSINY

-218 WDLPINIFANYPS
+218 WDLPINVFANYPS

-243 NYDENVFKNIA
+243 GYNDNIFKNIA
-254 SFKAVSSY
+254 SSKEVNAY
-262 NRVLSQVTSI
+262 RRVLSTVNTIYS
-272 SATWDNLLLQW
+272 SWDSLLIQW
-283 IDDVDNGLVSGAKI
+283 IEDVNNGLVSGAKI
-297 GKIDNN
+297 NKIDKT
-303 NYINT
+303 YANT

-317 IVFNSSN
+317 LVFNQLVVGN
-324 IGNVDTSGSLLKTK
+324 IDTSSISLLKSK
-338 QNNSSLILLNSDTYD
+338 QNNNSLILLNNDTYV
-353 GTYPTP
+353 GNSPTAV
-359 INITLSPISSSSIL
+359 NITFNSSSSSIL

-378 SIAESSYSDNSYLEV
+378 SAQTNSYLEV

-401 RNILLNKIN
+401 RNILLK

>member
-79 EFEKYYAKEKSIYG
+79 EFEKHYAKEKSIYG

-166 INYNVNVLGNGREMD
+166 INYNVNVLGNGRDME

-192 SVLFNETTIN
+192 SVLFNRTTVN
-202 SRNKEFNNINY
+202 SRNIEFNNINY

-218 WDLPINIFANYPS
+218 WDLPINVFANYPS

-283 IDDVDNGLVSGAKI
+283 IDDVNNGLVSGAKI
-297 GKIDNN
+297 NSMKT
-303 NYINT
+303 YANT
-308 YIPLYPGAL
+308 YIPLFPGAL
-317 IVFNSSN
+317 LVFDQLVVGN
-324 IGNVDTSGSLLKTK
+324 IDTSSISLLKSK
-338 QNNSSLILLNSDTYD
+338 QDNNSLILLNNDTYV
-353 GTYPTP
+353 GNSPTAV
-359 INITLSPISSSSIL
+359 NITFNSSSSSIL

-378 SIAESSYSDNSYLEV
+378 SAQTNSYLEV

-401 RNILLNKIN
+401 RNILLK